1 MSAFFNVA
9 FLLYFIP
16 LLVITCFTR
25 QRHGGTPT
33 NFCGRCGYSK
43 EGLSAGTPCP
53 ECGCTELK
61 HIQRHTTIVIRRNAN
76 WKLVATTLALV
87 LLISLFGEWLMT
99 QLIIQS
105 YVRDGFRA
113 DSAAIAIRYRELA
126 DRDYPISLSSARG
139 ASVPIGFVLAFSPLL
154 ATLRNRKL
162 AWWIFGGS
170 ISVTLLFST
179 LYLLSI

>member
-1 MSAFFNVA
+1 MPAFFNLA

-16 LLVITCFTR
+16 LLVVTCFTR

-33 NFCGRCGYSK
+33 NFCGQCGYSK
-43 EGLSAGTPCP
+43 EGLPASTPCP

-61 HIQRHTTIVIRRNAN
+61 HIQRHTKLVIRRNAN
-76 WKLVATTLALV
+76 WKLLATILALV
-87 LLISLFGEWLMT
+87 LLFALFGDWILT
-99 QLIIQS
+99 LLIIPS
-105 YVRDGFRA
+105 YVRDGFRV
-113 DSAAIAIRYRELA
+113 DSAANAIQFRELA

-162 AWWIFGGS
+162 AWWIFAVS
-170 ISVTLLFST
+170 ISVTLLFAI
-179 LYLLSI
+179 LRLLGM